1 MWPGVTPAADGTL
14 YMDNKMFGKLPGE
27 YTQHLT
33 YRRLFGESVGTRPL
47 YFVSLLTLFPEST

>member
-1 MWPGVTPAADGTL
+1 
-14 YMDNKMFGKLPGE
+14 MFGKLPGA

-47 YFVSLLTLFPEST
+47 YFVFPLTPFLEST